1 MIKKLLLL
9 LVFAATTIASA
20 QTINVV
26 ELNIPLRSDNIFH
39 VYLAEHEDIFEYP
52 EGVTTV
58 TSSFTA
64 ESGVL
69 TIGGTE
75 YDMSNSLA
83 VQAIERME
91 VLGTYGLFFNE
102 SFGPDW
108 GVRSGSQPPSF
119 FLPDSAV
126 SEAAFNADPNWYTE
140 LDNLGISRWVRDNG
154 CTRYEAV
161 LPRIPG
167 NQWTITWYIETR
179 DPAGFQG
186 WLDDETSSEGVVSAV
201 ANHLRTQPV
210 CDTCINTDSPISE
223 KYMLLN
229 DGRGFSDYVPGTTDW
244 IPSGATNT
252 VWTYQDQ
259 NGNGLFNQIS
269 EVNGQFILYID
280 VAGDAGGLPTA
291 TGTFDCL
298 ADLIAAL

>member
-1 MIKKLLLL
+1 MKKILLLL
-9 LVFAATTIASA
+9 IFSTINLVSA

-39 VYLAEHEDIFEYP
+39 VYLSENADLFEYP
-52 EGVTTV
+52 EGVESTT
-58 TSSFTA
+58 TSFTI
-64 ESGVL
+64 ENGML
-69 TIGGTE
+69 TIGDAE
-75 YDMSNSLA
+75 YSVSQSLA
-83 VQAIERME
+83 FQAIERISDLN
-91 VLGTYGLFFNE
+91 VYGLFFNE

-119 FLPDSAV
+119 FLPDSAI
-126 SEAAFNADPNWYTE
+126 SEAAFHADPNWYTE
-140 LDNLGISRWVRDNG
+140 LDDLGISRWVRDNG

-201 ANHLRTQPV
+201 ANHLRTQPE
-210 CDTCINTDSPISE
+210 CDNCIDTNSPIAE

-229 DGRGFSDYVPGTTDW
+229 DGRGFSDYVTGTTDW

-252 VWTYQDQ
+252 IWTYQDQ

-269 EVNGQFILYID
+269 EVNGQFILYMN
-280 VAGDAGGLPTA
+280 VAGDAGGLPA
-291 TGTFDCL
+291 PTGTFDCL
-298 ADLIAAL
+298 DELVATL